1 MLDNKRMYLFVPFQ
15 FSFLFLEL
23 QDLRH
28 GMKLHYLDRVVEM
41 ETVGEIS
48 GVWSLS

>member
-1 MLDNKRMYLFVPFQ
+1 MWDNKRMHLFVPFH
-15 FSFLFLEL
+15 FYSLFLEL
-23 QDLRH
+23 QELRH

-41 ETVGEIS
+41 ETVGEIN